1 MQIVSPTQTL
11 TLHALDLTIHSASLH
26 STGSQAEMFF
36 PATFTLDALS
46 QTVTFSFGVVM
57 QQGPAELRLEYTGV
71 LNDKLAGFYR
81 SKYFVEGQERYMAVT
96 QFEATDAR
104 RALICWDE
112 PAVKAT
118 FEVCLVVPLDRM
130 AISNMAPEKTV
141 TNLKLAK
148 REVFFPKTPIM
159 STYLLAFVVGEFDF
173 LSCHTPEGTEIR
185 VYTPLGK
192 THLGHFALSV
202 ASRALSYYVKLFDI
216 PYPLPKMDL
225 LAIPDFAAGAMENY
239 GCITY
244 REVALLID
252 EAESSLDR
260 KQRVTRTI
268 CHEIAHQWFG
278 NMVTMEWWTHLWLN
292 EGFARFLEFFAVDSL
307 FPSWNIWA
315 QFVSSIQGSALRLD
329 GLENSHPIEVPVN
342 HPDEINEIF
351 DTISYAKG
359 ASIIR
364 MLCEFLGTEVFFTG
378 LHNYLLKHQWSNG
391 QIIFF
396 ASFSRPFGK

>member
-1 MQIVSPTQTL
+1 M
-11 TLHALDLTIHSASLH
+11 
-26 STGSQAEMFF
+26 
-36 PATFTLDALS
+36 
-46 QTVTFSFGVVM
+46 
-57 QQGPAELRLEYTGV
+57 
-71 LNDKLAGFYR
+71 
-81 SKYFVEGQERYMAVT
+81 
-96 QFEATDAR
+96 
-104 RALICWDE
+104 
-112 PAVKAT
+112 
-118 FEVCLVVPLDRM
+118 VVPLDRM
-130 AISNMAPEKTV
+130 AISNTPAVKSV
-141 TNLKLAK
+141 TDLKLGV
-148 REVFFPKTPIM
+148 REVTFAKTPVM
-159 STYLLAFVVGEFDF
+159 STYLLAFVIGEFDY
-173 LSCHTPEGTEIR
+173 LSCRTAEGVEIR

-192 THLGHFALSV
+192 THLGTFALKV
-202 ASRALSYYVKLFDI
+202 ASEALSYYTKLFGID
-216 PYPLPKMDL
+216 YPLPKMDL

-307 FPSWNIWA
+307 FPSWNIWS
-315 QFVSSIQGSALRLD
+315 QFVSSIHGSALRLD

-342 HPDEINEIF
+342 HPNEINEIF

-364 MLCEFLGTEVFFTG
+364 MLCDHLGTEVFFRG
-378 LHNYLLKHQWSNG
+378 LHDYLMKHKWGNG
-391 QIIFF
+391 LLLLFFFEREEKKNETDPIFVLF
-396 ASFSRPFGK
+396 VPHSQHSRKICGLLLRTPRAKISGK